1 VIAAVSI
8 AGPMYRFSPE
18 QHRGSV
24 RAATDAIST
33 LFARRVAVPEEPA

>member
-8 AGPMYRFSPE
+8 ASPMYRVSPE
-18 QHRGSV
+18 QHRGTV

-33 LFARRVAVPEEPA
+33 LFARRVEVPTDSA

>member
-1 VIAAVSI
+1 MIAAVSI

-33 LFARRVAVPEEPA
+33 LFARRVEVPTDSA